1 MEIPQITDNAKQ
13 VLLSGWPKFSRIGF
27 EMIFKKCK
35 ENGEPIIN
43 RKAVCK
49 AIDQLGL

>member
-1 MEIPQITDNAKQ
+1 MKIPKITDNAKQ